1 MSRLLAIFAWGV
13 GGFGVAEGR
22 ETQGVGLGEM
32 SGLTSTCR
40 GGPCPN

>member
-1 MSRLLAIFAWGV
+1 MGRLLAIFAWG
-13 GGFGVAEGR
+13 ALELQKDER
-22 ETQGVGLGEM
+22 HTGVGLGEM